1 MRGMSQEEGKLL
13 AEIHERWQ
21 LAMGVSD
28 DDERAEWLAP
38 LRTAQHE
45 LHRRLSGPRMSEAE
59 LRAVRTRM
67 LEGLHQVAE
76 R

>member
-1 MRGMSQEEGKLL
+1 MRGMSEEEGRLL
-13 AEIHERWQ
+13 AEVHERWQ

-28 DDERAEWLAP
+28 DDERAEWLSP
-38 LRTAQHE
+38 LRAAQHE

-67 LEGLHQVAE
+67 LEGLHQVAG